1 MRHTLYNI
9 FLGLVLCSLLS
20 ACDLLTPSQVE
31 NPNVIES
38 DFANSP
44 GAMSTWVNGTNAR
57 FAVAL
62 AKFSEFT
69 GLLSDDL
76 YNNSSR
82 SSKGYDVLDIRY
94 TDGEVTSLSTHVGRL
109 LQMSEYGLNT
119 LAVKDEKAT
128 TEQCFNMH
136 YIRIYAYLL
145 GAENFVALPTEARGK
160 VLDRN
165 ALAQRALTEVDAAQA
180 TAMNN
185 EQKALLALLQARAY
199 RLLGDLTNAATSA
212 QKCLSL
218 SGQMVYH
225 AQFDGLNGFANSL
238 QELIASDLFTILPR
252 LQAQKAKFPMD
263 AYWNQPI
270 AFAKSEEA
278 WLIQAEAYIADND
291 YVAARSAF
299 ASLLD
304 LIGTRSATISAT
316 SVLPADI
323 EAAQSKVQML
333 ELLYLLRQEVFFGE
347 GRRSSDLGI
356 RLPLSEVEY
365 NDHNNLPTEYTQPV
379 IPAFLLEIRNEIDKH
394 EDINHLLVANL

>member
-1 MRHTLYNI
+1 MKHTLYNI
-9 FLGLVLCSLLS
+9 CLGLWACVSFSACELLS
-20 ACDLLTPSQVE
+20 PSEVE
-31 NPNVIES
+31 NPNVVES

-44 GAMSTWVNGTNAR
+44 GAMNAWVNGTNAH

-62 AKFSEFT
+62 SKFSEFT

-94 TDGEVTSLSTHVGRL
+94 TDGEVTSLSTHIGRL
-109 LQMSEYGLNT
+109 LQMSDYGLQT
-119 LAVKDEKAT
+119 LAQKDEKT
-128 TEQCFNMH
+128 TSDQLFNLH
-136 YIRIYAYLL
+136 YIRICACLL
-145 GAENFVALPTEARGK
+145 AAENFVALPIEARGE
-160 VLDRN
+160 VLDRK
-165 ALAQRALTEVDAAQA
+165 AMVQRALAEVEAAQA
-180 TAMNN
+180 SALSN

-199 RLLGDLTNAATSA
+199 RLAGNLSQAATMA
-212 QKCLSL
+212 QKSLSL
-218 SGQMVYH
+218 AGQMVYQV
-225 AQFDGLNGFANSL
+225 QFDGLNGFANSL

-270 AFAKSEEA
+270 TFAKSEEA
-278 WLIQAEAYIADND
+278 WLIQAEAYIAGND

-304 LIGTRSATISAT
+304 LIGTSNATISAT
-316 SVLPADI
+316 SVLPSDI
-323 EAAQSKVQML
+323 EAAQSKIQML

>member
-1 MRHTLYNI
+1 MKHTLYNI
-9 FLGLVLCSLLS
+9 CLGLWACIVFSACELLS
-20 ACDLLTPSQVE
+20 PSEVE
-31 NPNVIES
+31 NPNVVES

-44 GAMSTWVNGTNAR
+44 DAMNTWVNGTNAR

-94 TDGEVTSLSTHVGRL
+94 TDGEVTNLSTHIGRL
-109 LQMSEYGLNT
+109 LQMSDYGLQT
-119 LAVKDEKAT
+119 LAQKDEKT
-128 TEQCFNMH
+128 TSDQLFNLH
-136 YIRIYAYLL
+136 YIRIYACLL
-145 GAENFVALPTEARGK
+145 GAENFVALPTEARGE

-165 ALAQRALTEVDAAQA
+165 AMAKCALAEVDAAQA
-180 TAMNN
+180 SASNN

-199 RLLGDLTNAATSA
+199 RLLGDLEHAVSSA
-212 QKCLSL
+212 QKSLSL
-218 SGQMVYH
+218 AGQMVYQV
-225 AQFDGLNGFANSL
+225 QFDGLNGFANSL

-252 LQAQKAKFPMD
+252 LQEQKAKFPMD

-278 WLIQAEAYIADND
+278 WLIQAEAYIAGND

-304 LIGTRSATISAT
+304 LIGTRNATISAT
-316 SVLPADI
+316 SVLPSDI

>member
-1 MRHTLYNI
+1 MKHIIYPL
-9 FLGLVLCSLLS
+9 FLGICACVLFSACELLS
-20 ACDLLTPSQVE
+20 PSEVE
-31 NPNVIES
+31 NPNVVES

-44 GAMSTWVNGTNAR
+44 GAMNTWVNGTNAH

-109 LQMSEYGLNT
+109 LQMSDYGLST
-119 LAVKDEKAT
+119 LAQKDEKT
-128 TEQCFNMH
+128 TSDQLFNLH
-136 YIRIYAYLL
+136 AIRICACLL
-145 GAENFVALPTEARGK
+145 AAENFVALPIEARGK
-160 VLDRN
+160 VLEGVSMAQH
-165 ALAQRALTEVDAAQA
+165 ALAEADAAKA
-180 TAMNN
+180 TAQND
-185 EQKALLALLQARAY
+185 EQQALLALLQARAY
-199 RLLGDLTNAATSA
+199 RLTGDLTQAATMA

-218 SGQMVYH
+218 ANQLVC
-225 AQFDGLNGFANSL
+225 QVRFDGLNGFANSL
-238 QELIASDLFTILPR
+238 QELVASDLFTILPR

-270 AFAKSEEA
+270 TFAKSEEA
-278 WLIQAEAYIADND
+278 WLILAEASIANRNFE
-291 YVAARSAF
+291 AARSAF
-299 ASLLD
+299 SSLLD
-304 LIGTRSATISAT
+304 LISTRDATVSTT
-316 SVLPADI
+316 SVLTADL
-323 EAAQSKVQML
+323 EAAQSRTQFL

-365 NDHNNLPTEYTQPV
+365 NEHSSLPAEYTRPV

-394 EDINHLLVANL
+394 EDINHLLVTNL